1 MSQGDSKKLEGDAP
15 SASSSSD
22 GRKERIIVPAI
33 LAGLVGGVSG
43 LLSKHRK
50 VHGLANISA
59 TYATNL
65 SIVTACYC
73 GGQRGALRYSVIFA
87 VVGTTV
93 DYATLRLAP
102 IIRNFRESHKDG
114 DWLKLPEW
122 SPIQVLDEEALAEKK
137 AREQKLY
144 AQTQQALGKLRK
156 EES

>member
-1 MSQGDSKKLEGDAP
+1 MLSCTIPPPRLPTFLQ
-15 SASSSSD
+15 SSVD
-22 GRKERIIVPAI
+22 VRIFFHW
-33 LAGLVGGVSG
+33 
-43 LLSKHRK
+43 LL
-50 VHGLANISA
+50 
-59 TYATNL
+59 
-65 SIVTACYC
+65 